1 MNKYIST
8 FLKILKYIGIALVIG
23 YLFIVVKVLDEQ
35 KDEDM
40 PITERIANA
49 TIGSLYAYIIYISVF
64 ISNITDN
71 NNDSANNGRANNN
84 TYAYN
89 IG

>member
-8 FLKILKYIGIALVIG
+8 FLKVLKYIGIALLVG
-23 YLFIVVKVLDEQ
+23 YLFVVAQTLNEQ

-49 TIGSLYAYIIYISVF
+49 TIGSLYAYIIYISIF

-71 NNDSANNGRANNN
+71 NGSANNGSANNN

-89 IG
+89 IV

>member
-8 FLKILKYIGIALVIG
+8 FLKVLKYIGIALLVG
-23 YLFIVVKVLDEQ
+23 YLFMVVKVVWVQ

-40 PITERIANA
+40 PIRERIANA
-49 TIGSLYAYIIYISVF
+49 TIGSLYAYIIYISIF

-71 NNDSANNGRANNN
+71 NDSANNN

-89 IG
+89 I